1 MTGSKWLL
9 LTTETH
15 LEAVRDVQHYL
26 LPHSVMRSPGQN
38 FAKLISIS
46 LLKAGHLN
54 HEQSEGRLQHKAPRS
69 QEIKPPLASVKE
81 FLLKEKHRERATRF
95 KHPSSAAA
103 GATTL
108 APKSQRSVEPQ
119 LPGQSRM

>member
-1 MTGSKWLL
+1 MSNITFY
-9 LTTETH
+9 LTD
-15 LEAVRDVQHYL
+15 R
-26 LPHSVMRSPGQN
+26 SVMRSPGQN

-46 LLKAGHLN
+46 PLKAGHLN
-54 HEQSEGRLQHKAPRS
+54 HEQSEGWLHHKAPRI

-95 KHPSSAAA
+95 KHPSSATA